1 MNEINKRFKYLVEIL
16 EDGNLNQLARKI
28 GIRQSTLFRY
38 TEERSPHVATLLA
51 LRNKYL
57 INLNWFVA
65 GDGEIYDHKEQ
76 GRVQT
81 PEISHKILAEV
92 MENLQEEFFPGSE
105 MAPDL
110 MAELIILAYKKVEEL
125 IKSRPEQKDDLRCDE
140 VNTFEK
146 VS

>member
-1 MNEINKRFKYLVEIL
+1 MEEITKKFNYLVEL
-16 EDGNLNQLARKI
+16 LADGNLSHLSREI
-28 GIRQSTLFRY
+28 GVSQNTLYKY
-38 TEERSPHVATLLA
+38 TQGRPPHVATLLA
-51 LRNKYL
+51 IRKVYG
-57 INLNWFVA
+57 INLNWLIA
-65 GDGEIYDHKEQ
+65 GDGEMT
-76 GRVQT
+76 G
-81 PEISHKILAEV
+81 PEKNRRNEPPKVSHKILAEV
-92 MENLQEEFFPGSE
+92 MENLQEEFFPESE